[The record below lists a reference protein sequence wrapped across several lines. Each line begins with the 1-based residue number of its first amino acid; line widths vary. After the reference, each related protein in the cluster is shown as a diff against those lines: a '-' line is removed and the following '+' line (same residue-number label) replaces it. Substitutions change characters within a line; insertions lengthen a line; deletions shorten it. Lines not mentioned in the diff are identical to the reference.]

1 MNKLIPMISPQGKR
15 VLVSQYD
22 TVKLMKN
29 GFKVADND
37 LVKWETSNI
46 PPHLH
51 PDDPMSPE
59 KSAIELEGEAE
70 EARKAAQAAAEA
82 VERAEALA
90 KESAKEA
97 EAADK
102 RKAKPRRPSKAA
114 KAPKANPEA

>member
-1 MNKLIPMISPQGKR
+1 MISPQGKR
-15 VLVSQYD
+15 MLVSQYD

-37 LVKWETSNI
+37 LVKWETSNV

-51 PDDPMSPE
+51 PDNPMSPE

-70 EARKAAQAAAEA
+70 AARKAAEEAAAA
-82 VERAEALA
+82 VSRAEALA

-102 RKAKPRRPSKAA
+102 RKSKARKPAKAA
-114 KAPKANPEA
+114 KAPKTDPEA